1 MNVSPLD
8 LRQQRFSTAFRGF
21 DRVEVTAF
29 LMAVADDYEEAL
41 RETDRLRQ
49 DVIRMEAALNE
60 HRDQERSLKS
70 TLLAAQK
77 LADDIK
83 ANADEESRRILADA
97 QSRAELIVERAES
110 RLRELQHEIDA
121 LKQKRKDVET
131 SLAGTIQT
139 LTNALEFVREQSAR
153 ERDDRDDKVL
163 LHRPRQADHAPAE
176 PAAARAP
183 IAHGASS

>member
-8 LRQQRFSTAFRGF
+8 LRQQRFKTSMRGF

-29 LMAVADDYEEAL
+29 LMAVADDYEAAL

-49 DVIRMEAALNE
+49 DLIRMEAALNE
-60 HRDQERSLKS
+60 HREQERSLKG

-83 ANADEESRRILADA
+83 ANADAEADRVIADA
-97 QSRAELIVERAES
+97 QSRAELLVERAQS
-110 RLRELQHEIDA
+110 RFGELQREIDA

-131 SLAGTIQT
+131 SLSGTIQT
-139 LTNALEFVREQSAR
+139 LQNALDFVREQDIR
-153 ERDDRDDKVL
+153 EREEKVL
-163 LHRPRQADHAPAE
+163 LHRPRQAEPSKTDPAP
-176 PAAARAP
+176 RTP
-183 IAHGASS
+183 IAQGASS

>member
-8 LRQQRFSTAFRGF
+8 LRQQRFRTAMRGF

-49 DVIRMEAALNE
+49 DVVRMEAALNE
-60 HRDQERSLKS
+60 HREQERSLKG

-83 ANADEESRRILADA
+83 TNAEEEARRVIADA
-97 QSRAELIVERAES
+97 QGRADLLLSRTQA
-110 RLRELQHEIDA
+110 RLEDVQREIDA

-131 SLAGTIQT
+131 SISGTIQT
-139 LTNALEFVREQSAR
+139 LRNALEFVREQDVR
-153 ERDDRDDKVL
+153 DRDDKVL
-163 LHRPRQADHAPAE
+163 LHRPRQAEAVAPETGQAR
-176 PAAARAP
+176 PAAAQ
-183 IAHGASS
+183 GASS

>member
-8 LRQQRFSTAFRGF
+8 LRQQRFSTALRGF

-29 LMAVADDYEEAL
+29 LMAAADDYEAAL

-60 HRDQERSLKS
+60 HREQERCLKS

-83 ANADEESRRILADA
+83 ANADTEARRVTADA
-97 QSRAELIVERAES
+97 QGRADLVIERAHS
-110 RLRELQHEIDA
+110 RLADVQREIDA

-131 SLAGTIQT
+131 SIAGTIQT
-139 LTNALEFVREQSAR
+139 LQNALDFVREQDG
-153 ERDDRDDKVL
+153 RDGEDRVL
-163 LHRPRQADHAPAE
+163 LHRPRQSESARSE
-176 PAAARAP
+176 LAAARTP
-183 IAHGASS
+183 IAQGAS